1 MRCQELC
8 RRSLNMSAKNYM
20 DKLFKEEPGPRDMIC
35 GFCPVPCLG
44 MEGMEKGII

>member
-1 MRCQELC
+1 MPGALQEEFKYP
-8 RRSLNMSAKNYM
+8 SAKNYM